1 MIVDKKSGFVMINGN
16 FPYLTSKKQMA
27 QELSDHTNILIEL
40 CKAVKMHNFYPGGH
54 PNLDTS
60 VERCFNLLKKN
71 LDELAEIKWRVD
83 PKGFYLDKAPLAP
96 GNQDAVNLAKKIF
109 FRRIKEITFTQRI
122 TVRDLKQLLALLRL
136 EPEEVQK
143 KGGAEGILAV
153 ENVSGILLNA
163 VKYDDLEKLK
173 KQIEET
179 REKEAI
185 IKPEEMEPAEA
196 PGEALQDEEQQPEE
210 KIKEEDEPLAALL
223 EKIKNE
229 KDLLKYKDLSVRIKE
244 KLDALLNEKK
254 HEEVVPALRLFNL
267 HAELA
272 PGLAMDIS
280 AVALES
286 LTSCLNADMIRYLT
300 GRVGQKEEP
309 LRNELQQMIVRGGA
323 EAVELLL
330 DAVIGAPEAYARRHH
345 FNTLLLFGPSIRTNV
360 ENRLSGEWFVIRQ
373 MVSLLGELGDPAS
386 LTALESAY
394 NHPDARVKKE
404 VLKGIV
410 KIPGPRTNAILLSAL
425 EEADE
430 SLVKQ
435 AIMSAGLIKEAA
447 AIEPIG
453 KIALKRDPFSE
464 TSDTVKE
471 AIKALGAIG
480 SDKAVPI
487 LTSILF
493 RKVWLGKKSNEEIRT
508 LAAVSL
514 SMIGTKEAYDA
525 VKKISSDASGELYT
539 ACKRILDS
547 NKRETEK
554 RA

>member
-1 MIVDKKSGFVMINGN
+1 
-16 FPYLTSKKQMA
+16 MA
-27 QELSDHTNILIEL
+27 QELTDHTNILIEL

-60 VERCFNLLKKN
+60 VERCFVLLKKS

-83 PKGFYLDKAPLAP
+83 PKGLYLDKAPLAP
-96 GNQDAVNLAKKIF
+96 GNQDAVSLAKKIF
-109 FRRIKEITFTQRI
+109 FRRIKEITFSQMV
-122 TVRDLKQLLALLRL
+122 TVRDLKLFLSLLRL
-136 EPEEVQK
+136 EPEEVHK

-163 VKYDDLEKLK
+163 VKYEDLKKLK
-173 KQIEET
+173 KQIEES

-185 IKPEEMEPAEA
+185 IKPEDMEPTAA
-196 PGEALQDEEQQPEE
+196 PGEAAAEEEQQPEE
-210 KIKEEDEPLAALL
+210 KIKEEDEPLSVML

-244 KLDALLNEKK
+244 KLDVLLNEKK
-254 HEEVVPALRLFNL
+254 HDEVVPALRLFNL

-280 AVALES
+280 AEALES
-286 LTSCLNADMIRYLT
+286 LTSCLNADMIRYLA
-300 GRVGQKEEP
+300 GRVGQKDEP
-309 LRNELQQMIVRGGA
+309 LRNEFQQIIVRGGA
-323 EAVELLL
+323 EAVEILL
-330 DAVIGAPEAYARRHH
+330 DAVIEAPEAYARRHH
-345 FNTLLLFGPSIRTNV
+345 FNTLVHFGQSIRTNV

-373 MVSLLGELGDPAS
+373 MVALLGELGDLSS
-386 LTALESAY
+386 LPALEKAY

-404 VLKGIV
+404 VLKGLV

-425 EEADE
+425 EETDE
-430 SLVKQ
+430 TLVKQ
-435 AIMSAGLIKEAA
+435 AIISAGHLKEAS
-447 AIEPIG
+447 AIDSLG

-471 AIKALGAIG
+471 AIKALGTIG
-480 SDKAVPI
+480 SERAVPM
-487 LTSILF
+487 LTNILF
-493 RKVWLGKKSNEEIRT
+493 RKVWLGKKTNEEMRT
-508 LAAVSL
+508 LAAISL
-514 SMIGTKEAYDA
+514 GMIGTKDAYEA

-547 NKRETEK
+547 IKRETDK